1 MNTLL
6 SLYLCVSVRAI
17 PRSKIVNICKFGIF
31 KLPAKEVP
39 SAIDCMSGSPAEQW
53 RTIAW
58 ESTVSLFM
66 GLRILSIRITFVLKT
81 QISSQLES
89 QQMEPRNVRG

>member
-17 PRSKIVNICKFGIF
+17 PRSKIVNVCKFGIF

-53 RTIAW
+53 SHCLGIHC
-58 ESTVSLFM
+58 VSLYV
-66 GLRILSIRITFVLKT
+66 IED
-81 QISSQLES
+81 SQH
-89 QQMEPRNVRG
+89 